1 MSASSK
7 LSRALQS
14 LDDAER
20 IIKRTKNASADSDLQ
35 YQLRRTL
42 REIEEAK
49 REIERARREVR
60 DLE

>member
-20 IIKRTKNASADSDLQ
+20 IIKRTKNASTDSDLQ
-35 YQLRRTL
+35 YQLRRSL

-49 REIERARREVR
+49 QEIERARREVR